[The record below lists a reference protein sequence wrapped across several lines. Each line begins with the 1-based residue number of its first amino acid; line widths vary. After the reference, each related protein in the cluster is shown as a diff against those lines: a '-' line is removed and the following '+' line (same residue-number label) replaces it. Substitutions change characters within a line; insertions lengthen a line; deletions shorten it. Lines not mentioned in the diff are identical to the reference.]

1 MKVLFLHNGT
11 VQGNS
16 PQLTRQWWY
25 TKKKKSL
32 KKFKGQI
39 LLWDTVS
46 VLVLCSLLDK
56 YIFSTCELTSSSFPS
71 TPGVWYRLFSS
82 FTSESWGFFMQHCE
96 IAEGFMQLFFQT
108 RWKINWNNHLQP
120 EVSDDIIWSGVIN
133 PTIQEVFLSVFLKHG
148 HWVVL
153 NRKKRVMII

>member
-1 MKVLFLHNGT
+1 MFCFVLFLHNGT

-56 YIFSTCELTSSSFPS
+56 YIFSTCELTSSAFPS

-133 PTIQEVFLSVFLKHG
+133 PTIQEVFLCLSEAWTVG
-148 HWVVL
+148 C
-153 NRKKRVMII
+153 IE